1 MLIIFFNHIEWDHL
15 KLISLWY
22 QQWKW
27 SGANWTSINEAQRN
41 PTTSQRIVKYPS
53 VPCVIL
59 KKTDTAS
66 QSHWS
71 QNPDCNSGRAKNI
84 HLQMMAWYKLS
95 FTTYSIEMMDYT
107 KFQQAHPKE
116 NYSQWLSASARIPI
130 ISPTNEPEQIPCMLF
145 NPKHIHQ
152 IWKHHWRISPII
164 IIHAFNSPVK

>member
-1 MLIIFFNHIEWDHL
+1 MRPFEVDIIM
-15 KLISLWY
+15 ISTMEMV
-22 QQWKW
+22 W
-27 SGANWTSINEAQRN
+27 SNWTSINEAQRN